1 MNGSSVAGTSPSVKC
16 KEDQGLNGH
25 EEKEN
30 PFAEYMWMENEE
42 DFNRQVS
49 KGHYPREILQSFT
62 VLVGTGW
69 FF

>member
-1 MNGSSVAGTSPSVKC
+1 MNGSSVASTSPSVKC

-42 DFNRQVS
+42 DFNRQVG
-49 KGHYPREILQSFT
+49 KGGGRA
-62 VLVGTGW
+62 TGARLLGPLLPGDAG
-69 FF
+69 

>member
-1 MNGSSVAGTSPSVKC
+1 MNGSSVASTSPNVKC

-42 DFNRQVS
+42 DFNRQV
-49 KGHYPREILQSFT
+49 GRGRRQSSSPMNYWN
-62 VLVGTGW
+62 LLLYL
-69 FF
+69 

>member
-1 MNGSSVAGTSPSVKC
+1 MNGSSVASTSPSVKC

-42 DFNRQVS
+42 DFNRQVG
-49 KGHYPREILQSFT
+49 KGRRQS
-62 VLVGTGW
+62 LSQ
-69 FF
+69 